1 MATILVSKPMDSKS
15 EMLTFF
21 GIMRDK
27 KEYEML
33 QAMKEV
39 ADAKYKIK
47 SFKRQVREID
57 KNIAKLKAGKP
68 IPIPNATE
76 VAKAVPIPPATEK
89 AEPVELHSYY
99 TETAKHTPS
108 LFISSSIFRN
118 RSINDIPDR
127 QTYNHSWKC
136 EKCDNLSFTSRK
148 LLKLHISEIHSY

>member
-1 MATILVSKPMDSKS
+1 MATILLSKSVDSKS
-15 EMLTFF
+15 EMLMFF

-39 ADAKYKIK
+39 GDAQYKIK
-47 SFKRQVREID
+47 SFKRQIREID
-57 KNIAKLKAGKP
+57 KNIAKLKAGKS
-68 IPIPNATE
+68 IPIPGATE
-76 VAKAVPIPPATEK
+76 VTKAVPIPPAKEEAK
-89 AEPVELHSYY
+89 PVELHSYY
-99 TETAKHTPS
+99 TETVKHNPT
-108 LFISSSIFRN
+108 LFSNSSIFRN

-136 EKCDNLSFTSRK
+136 EKCDNKSFTSRK